1 VLDDAAADVDAGRAD
16 GADGVLIAERVRG
29 VVAEGAEAVLSAAAH
44 GLGPGPM
51 ATEEDHARRVADLQ
65 VFLRQHH
72 AERDVARLGRLLL
85 DGGRPPW

>member
-1 VLDDAAADVDAGRAD
+1 
-16 GADGVLIAERVRG
+16 
-29 VVAEGAEAVLSAAAH
+29 
-44 GLGPGPM
+44 M